1 VVEITFTQEVQRIS
15 GTFGIEVVRDRGQ
28 SVTAGPAEVNA
39 DDRTTIS
46 VPLEPDLSPG
56 RYVVRWTNV
65 SDVDGDPAE
74 GAFSFY
80 LNAEPN
86 TVDLQNDEQ
95 LEQIGAEDETPVAD
109 ETLEADA
116 TSPATAGPSQPESS
130 PTLQPIGGPEG
141 DVIED
146 DDGVTALVVIV
157 IVAVVAVALAGIGW
171 FWLRSRQRVE

>member
-1 VVEITFTQEVQRIS
+1 VEITFSQEVQRIS

-28 SVTAGPAEVNA
+28 SVTAGPAEVKA

-46 VPLEPDLSPG
+46 VPLQPDLSPG

-65 SDVDGDPAE
+65 SDADGDPAE

-95 LEQIGAEDETPVAD
+95 LAQIGSEEDETPGAGETPAD
-109 ETLEADA
+109 DA
-116 TSPATAGPSQPESS
+116 TAAPTDASPQPDAS
-130 PTLQPIGGPEG
+130 PTLQPIGGPGG

-146 DDGVTALVVIV
+146 DDGMTALIV
-157 IVAVVAVALAGIGW
+157 IIVIAVVAAVVAALGW
-171 FWLRSRQRVE
+171 FWMRSKRGAG